1 MAELLFEEWRL
12 ETLAV
17 FTPTQLNAWADPQT
31 VKRGTTLFKKGGV
44 STMQVRAD
52 NGRLVVKGLV
62 DDGGYSPL
70 SATVT
75 WNGASLTSTCTCPLS
90 DRCKHAVAL
99 ALAFLDAPPVM
110 EAAVEEAP
118 SGLRPG
124 QDVILYGL
132 WVAPPPKKLESLYS
146 RPQCLWLALDVAKV
160 RADGTPGPGRPMP
173 IWAPQ
178 NNPDFRDEDRAILA
192 VTQPYYQ
199 EHGRDFSSPYAR
211 GIPLREAM
219 VGPVLAALRTC
230 PFVFGGGRNPV
241 SIQPDRPLHSRRL
254 SPWDAEELVSE
265 EDGTP
270 IPLPPG
276 RLVGQDPAWILL
288 EDSFR
293 PVIEAEMP
301 EIPELDEEP
310 APAPAADAKT
320 HAPVKPSPRL
330 TLSEESD
337 RLLVKLTFTYGTS
350 TPISPTDMREVVGG
364 EWQGEWGVWQRDGDA
379 EAAHVKRL
387 SACGL
392 DARGNGHWLGWG
404 DAALGFLVDE
414 VPQLIA
420 DGWQVFGEERLNKL
434 RVTRSRPRVSL
445 RLKSGIDWLDL
456 TTRVDVDGME
466 LSADA
471 LRDVLKGRSRFV
483 KLGNG
488 AYAKLPTEWL
498 AAQRH
503 LGEALGFE
511 ITSGENGLEQRLP
524 PYMATWV
531 NDLLQAADMAAADD
545 HWETFLP
552 QLSDLD
558 SLPEREL
565 PEGFQGELRP
575 YQRKGI
581 DFLSF
586 LAEHGLHGILADDMG
601 LGKTIQAIALLLR
614 DKEAGKPGPSL
625 LVAPTSVVYNW
636 EQELSRFAPGL
647 KTLVLHGSARRE
659 RFGDIAEA
667 DVVVTSYA
675 LLRRDQEFLSK
686 QTFHYLILDEA
697 QNIKNPQS
705 QAAKAAS
712 KLQARHRLC
721 LTGTPLEN
729 NLLELWSL
737 FNFLMPGLLGTE
749 RRFRE
754 TYLGAMQG
762 TDPEAMSDLR
772 HRTRP
777 FILRRLKTEVAQDL
791 PPRTEMVAYCE
802 LGTDQRRFYNETLMR
817 VRGEIFATVD
827 RLGMG
832 RAHLNIL
839 EALLRLRQICCDPML
854 VSREEREIPSAK
866 MDLFMEMVGEIIAEG
881 HRVLVF
887 SQFVKVLQ
895 GLRTRLT
902 QAGVATEYLDGSTKD
917 RLERANRFNAS
928 DVPVFLISLKAGG
941 TGLNLTGAD
950 YVVHFDPWW
959 NPAVEDQATDRAH
972 RIGQTRHVF
981 SYKLIAK
988 DTIEEKVLAL
998 QERKRRMVRDVLG
1011 SEEFTRQL
1019 SREDLDFLLAPVG
1032 T

>member
-1 MAELLFEEWRL
+1 M

-17 FTPTQLNAWADPQT
+17 FTPTQLNDWTDAQT
-31 VKRGTTLFKKGGV
+31 VKRGSTIFKKGGV
-44 STMQVRAD
+44 STMQVRTES
-52 NGRLVVKGLV
+52 GRLVVKGLV
-62 DDGGYSPL
+62 DDGGYAPL
-70 SATVT
+70 TAMVT
-75 WNGASLTSTCTCPLS
+75 WDGKALSSTCTCPLS

-99 ALAFLDAPPVM
+99 ALAFMDAPPPA
-110 EAAVEEAP
+110 EPEPEEAQ
-118 SGLRPG
+118 SGFRPG

-132 WVAPPPKKLESLYS
+132 WVAPPPKKLEALYT
-146 RPQCLWLALDVAKV
+146 RPQCLWLALDVSKI

-178 NNPDFRDEDRAILA
+178 KSPDFRDEDRAILA
-192 VTQPYYQ
+192 IIQPYYQ

-219 VGPVLAALRTC
+219 VGPVLAALRSC
-230 PFVFGGGRNPV
+230 PFVFGGGRQPIA
-241 SIQPDRPLHSRRL
+241 IQPDRPLHSRRL
-254 SPWDAEELVSE
+254 SPWDAEELISE

-276 RLVGQDPAWILL
+276 RLVGSDPAWILL

-293 PVIEAEMP
+293 PVIEAELP
-301 EIPELDEEP
+301 ALPELEDEEP
-310 APAPAADAKT
+310 APAPVPAADAKT
-320 HAPVKPSPRL
+320 HAPVKPAARL

-337 RLLVKLTFTYGTS
+337 RLLVKLNFTYGSS
-350 TPISPTDMREVVGG
+350 TPISPTDMREAVGG
-364 EWQGEWGVWQRDGDA
+364 EWQGEWGVWQRDGEA
-379 EAAHVKRL
+379 EAAYVKRL

-414 VPQLIA
+414 IPQLIA
-420 DGWQVFGEERLNKL
+420 DGWQVFGEERLTKL
-434 RVTRSRPRVSL
+434 RVTRSRPRVTL
-445 RLKSGIDWLDL
+445 RLSSGIDWLDL
-456 TTRVDVDGME
+456 TTRLEVDGIE
-466 LSADA
+466 LSGEA
-471 LRDVLKGRSRFV
+471 LRDVLRGRSRFV

-503 LGEALGFE
+503 LGESLGFE
-511 ITSGENGLEQRLP
+511 ITAGENGLEQRLP

-531 NDLLQAADMAAADD
+531 SDLLQAADVAVADD

-552 QLSDLD
+552 QLSDVE
-558 SLPEREL
+558 SLPERPL
-565 PEGFQGELRP
+565 PQGFHGELRP
-575 YQRKGI
+575 YQRKGM

-586 LAEHGLHGILADDMG
+586 LADHGLHGILADDMG

-614 DKEAGKPGPSL
+614 DKEEGKPGPSL

-636 EQELSRFAPGL
+636 ERELSRFAPSL

-675 LLRRDQEFLSK
+675 LLRRDQEQLQK
-686 QTFHYLILDEA
+686 QNFHYLILDEA

-705 QAAKAAS
+705 QAAKAAG

-754 TYLGAMQG
+754 SYLGAMQG
-762 TDPEAMSDLR
+762 SDPEAMNDLR

-791 PPRTEMVAYCE
+791 PPRTEMVAYCD
-802 LGTDQRRFYNETLMR
+802 LGTEQRRFYNETLMR

-854 VSREEREIPSAK
+854 VARDDREIPSAK
-866 MDLFMEMVGEIIAEG
+866 MDLFMEMVGEITAEG

-895 GLRTRLT
+895 ALRTRLT
-902 QAGVATEYLDGSTKD
+902 AAGVATEYLDGSTKD
-917 RLERANRFNAS
+917 RLERATRFNAS

-1011 SEEFTRQL
+1011 TEEFTRQL
-1019 SREDLDFLLAPVG
+1019 SREDLDFLLAPVVS
-1032 T
+1032 

>member
-1 MAELLFEEWRL
+1 M
-12 ETLAV
+12 ETLSV
-17 FTPTQLNAWADPQT
+17 FTPTQLTDWADAQT

-44 STMQVRAD
+44 SAMQVRRE
-52 NGRLVVKGLV
+52 NGRLLIKGLV
-62 DDGGYSPL
+62 DDGGYAPL
-70 SATVT
+70 SATIA
-75 WNGASLTSTCTCPLS
+75 WDGKALASTCTCPLS
-90 DRCKHAVAL
+90 NRCKHAVAL
-99 ALAFLDAPPVM
+99 ALAFLEAPPAL
-110 EAAVEEAP
+110 ETEPPPAS

-124 QDVILYGL
+124 QEVILYGL
-132 WVAPPPKKLESLYS
+132 WVAPPPKKLEGLYS
-146 RPQCLWLALDVAKV
+146 RAQCLWLALDIARL

-178 NNPDFRDEDRAILA
+178 HNPDFRDEDRAILA
-192 VTQPYYQ
+192 IIQPFYQ
-199 EHGRDFSSPYAR
+199 EYGRDFSSPYAR

-219 VGPVLAALRTC
+219 VNPVLSALRTS
-230 PFVFGGGRNPV
+230 PFVFGGGRQPL

-254 SPWDAEELVSE
+254 SPWDPEELVSE

-276 RLVGQDPAWILL
+276 RLVGADPAWILL
-288 EDSFR
+288 EDAFR
-293 PVIEAEMP
+293 PVIEAPLP
-301 EIPELDEEP
+301 EIPELDAEEA
-310 APAPAADAKT
+310 APASLPMVDAKT
-320 HAPVKPSPRL
+320 HPAVKPTPRL

-337 RLLVKLTFTYGTS
+337 RLLVKLTFTYGS
-350 TPISPTDMREVVGG
+350 SAPIAPTDLREAVGG
-364 EWQGEWGVWQRDGDA
+364 EWEGEWGVWRRDGEA
-379 EAAHVKRL
+379 EAACVKRL

-392 DARGNGHWLGWG
+392 DARGNAHWLGWG
-404 DAALGFLVDE
+404 DAALGFLIDE

-420 DGWQVFGEERLNKL
+420 EGWQVYGEERLSKL
-434 RVTRSRPRVSL
+434 RVTRSRPRISL
-445 RLKSGIDWLDL
+445 RLNSGIDWLEL
-456 TTRVDVDGME
+456 TTRLDVDGME
-466 LSADA
+466 LSGEA

-483 KLGNG
+483 RLGNG

-503 LGEALGFE
+503 LGQALGFE
-511 ITSGENGLEQRLP
+511 VNVDEKGFSQKLP
-524 PYMATWV
+524 AYMATWV
-531 NDLLQAADMAAADD
+531 SDLLEAADVSVADE
-545 HWETFLP
+545 HWEAFLP
-552 QLSDLD
+552 KLSDLENL
-558 SLPEREL
+558 SERPLPR
-565 PEGFQGELRP
+565 GFKGELRP
-575 YQRKGI
+575 YQRKGV

-636 EQELSRFAPGL
+636 EQELSRFAPDL

-659 RFGDIAEA
+659 RFNEITGV

-686 QTFHYLILDEA
+686 QNFHYVILDEA

-705 QAAKAAS
+705 QAAKAAGRM
-712 KLQARHRLC
+712 QARHRLC

-729 NLLELWSL
+729 NLIELWSL
-737 FNFLMPGLLGTE
+737 FNFLMPGLLGSE
-749 RRFRE
+749 RKFRE

-762 TDPEAMSDLR
+762 GDPDAMADLR
-772 HRTRP
+772 RRTRP
-777 FILRRLKTEVAQDL
+777 FILRRLKTEVAKDL

-802 LGTDQRRFYNETLMR
+802 LGPEQRKFYNETLLR

-827 RLGMG
+827 RVGMG

-854 VSREEREIPSAK
+854 VAREDMEIPSAK
-866 MDLFMEMVGEIIAEG
+866 IDLFMDMVQEIIAEG

-895 GLRTRLT
+895 ALRARLT
-902 QAGVATEYLDGSTKD
+902 RAGIATEYLDGSTKD

-1011 SEEFTRQL
+1011 ADDFARQL
-1019 SREDLDFLLAPVG
+1019 SREDLDFLLTPV

>member
-1 MAELLFEEWRL
+1 MR
-12 ETLAV
+12 
-17 FTPTQLNAWADPQT
+17 
-31 VKRGTTLFKKGGV
+31 RGSTLFKKGGV
-44 STMQVRAD
+44 STIQVRRD
-52 NGRLVVKGLV
+52 QGRLLVKGLV
-62 DDGGYSPL
+62 NDGGYAPL
-70 SATVT
+70 SATIAWDGKAV
-75 WNGASLTSTCTCPLS
+75 TSTCDCPLS

-99 ALAFLDAPPVM
+99 ALAYLETPPP
-110 EAAVEEAP
+110 EEIEEAP
-118 SGLRPG
+118 ASSGFRPG
-124 QDVILYGL
+124 QDIILYGL
-132 WVAPPPKKLESLYS
+132 WVAPPPKKLDSLYT
-146 RPQCLWLALDVAKV
+146 RPQCLWLALDVAKI

-178 NNPDFRDEDRAILA
+178 TNPDFRDEDRTILA
-192 VTQPYYQ
+192 ITQPYYQ

-219 VGPVLAALRTC
+219 VGPVLAALRTS
-230 PFVFGGGRNPV
+230 PFVFGGGR
-241 SIQPDRPLHSRRL
+241 QPIAVQFDRPLQCRKL
-254 SPWDAEELVSE
+254 SPWDNEELISE

-276 RLVGQDPAWILL
+276 RLVGVDPAWILL
-288 EDSFR
+288 EDCFR
-293 PVIEAEMP
+293 PVIEAEVPALP
-301 EIPELDEEP
+301 EIDESES
-310 APAPAADAKT
+310 APPPVPLADAKAHPT
-320 HAPVKPSPRL
+320 AKPEARL
-330 TLSEESD
+330 TLTEESD
-337 RLLVKLTFTYGTS
+337 RLLVKLTFTYGAS

-364 EWQGEWGVWQRDGDA
+364 DWEGEWGVWQRDGEA
-379 EAAHVKRL
+379 EAALIRRL

-404 DAALGFLVDE
+404 DSALGFLVDE
-414 VPQLIA
+414 IPQLIA
-420 DGWQVFGEERLNKL
+420 EDWQVFGEERLNQL

-456 TTRVDVDGME
+456 ATRLEVDGIE
-466 LSADA
+466 LSGES
-471 LRDVLKGRSRFV
+471 LREMLKGRSRFV
-483 KLGNG
+483 KLGDG
-488 AYAKLPTEWL
+488 SYAKLPTEWL
-498 AAQRH
+498 SAQRH

-511 ITSGENGLEQRLP
+511 VLAGPEGLEQRLP

-531 NDLLQAADMAAADD
+531 SDLLKAADVAVADD
-545 HWETFLP
+545 HWESFLP
-552 QLSDLD
+552 QLDNLD
-558 SLPEREL
+558 TVPEREL
-565 PEGFQGELRP
+565 PGGFEGELRP
-575 YQRKGI
+575 YQRKGV

-586 LAEHGLHGILADDMG
+586 IGEHGLHGILADDMG

-614 DKEAGKPGPSL
+614 DKEEGKPGPSL

-636 EQELSRFAPGL
+636 EQELSRFAPSL

-659 RFGDIAEA
+659 RFGDIADV

-675 LLRRDQEFLSK
+675 LLRRDQEQLKK
-686 QTFHYLILDEA
+686 QNFHYLILDEA

-705 QAAKAAS
+705 QAAKAAAR
-712 KLQARHRLC
+712 LQSRHRLC

-729 NLLELWSL
+729 NLIELWSL

-754 TYLGAMQG
+754 SYLGAMQG
-762 TDPEAMSDLR
+762 SDPTAMADLR

-777 FILRRLKTEVAQDL
+777 FILRRLKSEVAQDL

-802 LGTDQRRFYNETLMR
+802 LGTEQRRFYNETLSR

-827 RLGMG
+827 RMGMG

-854 VSREEREIPSAK
+854 VARDDRDIPSAK
-866 MDLFMEMVGEIIAEG
+866 MDLFMDMVREMTAEG

-895 GLRTRLT
+895 ALRTRLT
-902 QAGVATEYLDGSTKD
+902 EAEIATEYLDGSTKD

-950 YVVHFDPWW
+950 YVMHFDPWW

-1011 SEEFTRQL
+1011 GEDFASQL
-1019 SREDLDFLLAPVG
+1019 SREDLDYLLAPV
-1032 T
+1032 TP

>member
-1 MAELLFEEWRL
+1 MR
-12 ETLAV
+12 
-17 FTPTQLNAWADPQT
+17 
-31 VKRGTTLFKKGGV
+31 RGTTLFKKGGV
-44 STMQVRAD
+44 SAMQVQSGQ
-52 NGRLVVKGLV
+52 GRLMVKGLV

-70 SATVT
+70 TATIA
-75 WNGASLTSTCTCPLS
+75 WGGGELRSTCTCPLS

-99 ALAFLDAPPVM
+99 ALAFLDAPPPM
-110 EAAVEEAP
+110 AAEEAP
-118 SGLRPG
+118 AASGFRPG
-124 QDVILYGL
+124 QDIILYGL
-132 WVAPPPKKLESLYS
+132 WVAPPPKKLEGLYA
-146 RPQCLWLALDVAKV
+146 RPQCLWLALDVAKI
-160 RADGTPGPGRPMP
+160 RSDGTPGPGRPMP

-178 NNPDFRDEDRAILA
+178 TNPDFRDEDRAILA
-192 VTQPYYQ
+192 ITQPYYQ

-219 VGPVLAALRTC
+219 VAPVLAALQKC
-230 PFVFGGGRNPV
+230 PFVYGGGRQPIA
-241 SIQPDRPLHSRRL
+241 IQPDRPLHSRRL
-254 SPWDAEELVSE
+254 SPWDAEELLSE

-276 RLVGQDPAWILL
+276 KLVGSDPAWILL

-293 PVIEAEMP
+293 PVIEAELP
-301 EIPELDEEP
+301 DLSALDDEP
-310 APAPAADAKT
+310 APAPMPLADAKA
-320 HAPVKPSPRL
+320 HAPARPDPRL
-330 TLSEESD
+330 TLSEEGD
-337 RLLVKLTFTYGTS
+337 RLLVKLTFTYGAS
-350 TPISPTDMREVVGG
+350 TPIGPADLREAVGG
-364 EWQGEWGVWQRDGDA
+364 EWEGEWGVWQRDGDA
-379 EAAHVKRL
+379 EAAHVRRL

-404 DAALGFLVDE
+404 DAALSFLIDE

-420 DGWQVFGEERLNKL
+420 DGWQVFGEERLSKL
-434 RVTRSRPRVSL
+434 RVNRGRTRVSL

-456 TTRVDVDGME
+456 STRLEIDGLE
-466 LSADA
+466 LSAEA
-471 LRDVLKGRSRFV
+471 LRDVLKSRTRFV
-483 KLGNG
+483 KLGDG
-488 AYAKLPTEWL
+488 SFAKLPTDWL
-498 AAQRH
+498 SAQRH

-511 ITSGENGLEQRLP
+511 IRAEGNGLEQRLP
-524 PYMATWV
+524 LYMATWV
-531 NDLLQAADMAAADD
+531 SDLLRSADASVADD
-545 HWETFLP
+545 HWESFLP
-552 QLSDLD
+552 RLDALADLEERP
-558 SLPEREL
+558 LPRE
-565 PEGFQGELRP
+565 FNGELRP
-575 YQRKGI
+575 YQRKGV

-614 DKEAGKPGPSL
+614 DKEEGKAGPSL

-636 EQELSRFAPGL
+636 EQELSRFAPNL

-659 RFGDIAEA
+659 RFGEIADV

-675 LLRRDQEFLSK
+675 LLRRDQELLAK
-686 QTFHYLILDEA
+686 QQFHYLILDEA

-705 QAAKAAS
+705 QAAKAAGR
-712 KLQARHRLC
+712 LQSHHRLC

-754 TYLGAMQG
+754 RYLGAMQG
-762 TDPEAMSDLR
+762 SDPEAMADLR

-777 FILRRLKTEVAQDL
+777 FILRRLKAEVAQDL
-791 PPRTEMVAYCE
+791 PPRTEMVSYCE
-802 LGTDQRRFYNETLMR
+802 LGVEQRRFYNETLMR

-839 EALLRLRQICCDPML
+839 EALLRLRQICCDPRL
-854 VSREEREIPSAK
+854 VIRDEREIPSAK
-866 MDLFMEMVGEIIAEG
+866 MDLFMELVGEITAEG

-895 GLRTRLT
+895 ALRVRLT
-902 QAGVATEYLDGSTKD
+902 EAGVATEYLDGSTKD
-917 RLERANRFNAS
+917 RLERATRFNAS

-998 QERKRRMVRDVLG
+998 QERKRQMVRDVLG
-1011 SEEFTRQL
+1011 STEFAQQL
-1019 SREDLDFLLAPVG
+1019 SREDLDFLLEPVAP
-1032 T
+1032 

>member
-1 MAELLFEEWRL
+1 M
-12 ETLAV
+12 ETLV
-17 FTPTQLNAWADPQT
+17 EFTPAHVSAWAEPQT
-31 VKRGTTLFKKGGV
+31 VRRGMTLFKKGSVGTIQASV
-44 STMQVRAD
+44 EH
-52 NGRLVVKGLV
+52 GRLHVKGLV
-62 DDGGYSPL
+62 DDGGYAPL
-70 SATVT
+70 TTTIA
-75 WNGASLTSTCTCPLS
+75 WDGRGLRSTCTCPLS

-99 ALAFLDAPPVM
+99 ALAFLDAPPM
-110 EAAVEEAP
+110 APAEETPAP
-118 SGLRPG
+118 SGFRPG
-124 QDVILYGL
+124 QEIILYGL
-132 WVAPPPKKLESLYS
+132 WVAPPPKKLEALYTK
-146 RPQCLWLALDVAKV
+146 PQCLWLALDVA
-160 RADGTPGPGRPMP
+160 RIRSDGTPGPGRPMP

-178 NNPDFRDEDRAILA
+178 SSPDFRDEDRAILSII
-192 VTQPYYQ
+192 QPFYQ

-211 GIPLREAM
+211 GIPLRESM
-219 VGPVLAALRTC
+219 VGPVLSLLRTS
-230 PFVFGGGRNPV
+230 PFVFGGGRQPIA
-241 SIQPDRPLHSRRL
+241 IQPDRPLHSRRL
-254 SPWDAEELVSE
+254 SPWDPEELLSE

-276 RLVGQDPAWILL
+276 RLVGSDPAWILM

-293 PVIEAEMP
+293 PVIEAELP
-301 EIPELDEEP
+301 AVVEPDEEEA
-310 APAPAADAKT
+310 APAPVPAVDAMA
-320 HAPVKPSPRL
+320 HAKVPPVPRL
-330 TLSEESD
+330 TLSEEKD

-350 TPISPTDMREVVGG
+350 TPIGPTDTREVVGG
-364 EWQGEWGVWQRDGDA
+364 EWQGEWGVWHRDGEA
-379 EAAHVKRL
+379 ETSHVRRL

-392 DARGNGHWLGWG
+392 DARGSGHWLGWG
-404 DAALGFLVDE
+404 DAALGFLIDE

-420 DGWQVFGEERLNKL
+420 EGWQVFGEERIRNL
-434 RVTRSRPRVSL
+434 RVIRSRPRVSV
-445 RLKSGIDWLDL
+445 RLTSGIDWLDL
-456 TTRVDVDGME
+456 KTRLSIDGME
-466 LSADA
+466 LSAEA
-471 LRDVLKGRSRFV
+471 LRDVLKGRTRFV

-488 AYAKLPTEWL
+488 SYAKLPTDWL

-511 ITSGENGLEQRLP
+511 FSVGQDGLEQKLP

-531 NDLLQAADMAAADD
+531 TDLLEAADD
-545 HWETFLP
+545 AVTDDRWASFVPMLEN
-552 QLSDLD
+552 LD
-558 SLPEREL
+558 ALPENPM
-565 PEGFQGELRP
+565 PEGFRGELRP
-575 YQRKGI
+575 YQRKGV
-581 DFLSF
+581 DFLSL
-586 LAEHGLHGILADDMG
+586 LADHGMHGILADDMG

-614 DKEAGKPGPSL
+614 DKESGKPGPSL

-659 RFGDIAEA
+659 RFGDISEA

-675 LLRRDQEFLSK
+675 LLRRDQELLKK
-686 QTFHYLILDEA
+686 QAFHYVILDEA

-712 KLQARHRLC
+712 RIQARHRLC

-729 NLLELWSL
+729 NLIELWSL

-754 TYLGAMQG
+754 AYGQAMQG
-762 TDPEAMSDLR
+762 SDPEGMADLR
-772 HRTRP
+772 RRSRP
-777 FILRRLKTEVAQDL
+777 FILRRLKSEVAEDL
-791 PPRTEMVAYCE
+791 PPRTEMVSYCE
-802 LGTDQRRFYNETLMR
+802 LGIEQRRFYNETLLR

-827 RLGMG
+827 RMGMG

-854 VSREEREIPSAK
+854 VVRDEREIPSAK
-866 MDLFMEMVGEIIAEG
+866 MDLFMDLVGEITAEG

-895 GLRTRLT
+895 ALRTRLT

-950 YVVHFDPWW
+950 YVIHFDPWW

-1011 SEEFTRQL
+1011 SEDFARQL
-1019 SREDLDFLLAPVG
+1019 SREDLDYLLSPVG
-1032 T
+1032 